1 MTVTTE
7 FHDPQYGTVETATSQ
22 PNVTYINEDGLP
34 EDIVAGVRNNQ
45 EIANAIEKWTQSLA
59 GQTTPSI
66 DVFNRGRWENARH
79 TFAIMSGC
87 AWAVENDD
95 VLSTLADVTE
105 GLAFSKCRFEAFDD
119 DQEDVW
125 NQWAAEI
132 DIDSLLRQL
141 YRELFKVSQW
151 YLGIQWGMRE
161 YTVRDE
167 AVTTVVE
174 DMKDELEVRSAE
186 ATGIE
191 APPKKS
197 RKGNRSRKKKFK
209 MRVPVGFHIF
219 DPTKIMPV
227 GMGVFGKPR
236 YAYIAS
242 RSEEKAFA
250 KVLGGDVVDGPV
262 LALVEGKY
270 FPSADDKAACAEVGV
285 DARNL
290 WLLRADSVFGHT
302 VTKSHYERF
311 ATPRLKSCLQI
322 IEMKGHLRASDR
334 AALIGA
340 TNFIVVITKGT
351 DKLPAKPVEIENLR
365 EQARVIARMPVLV
378 GDHRLEVKIVSPNL
392 DNTLME
398 GRWQVLDSRLVFR
411 ALQTFSPVVQGGAG
425 GGGTGVSEMSRVV
438 ARGLENRR
446 HQLVRSLE
454 RFVFREIK
462 ERSEGLDEMPSL
474 EFTPKRITLDFDAD
488 VVQAILKLRDRG
500 DISRETTLEE
510 LDFDQDIE
518 VIRRAKEKLI
528 YDDVFQSS
536 TPFSSP
542 EANPFGAEDPAKPGE
557 DPAKPPQGSLPGTG
571 APKGEKTGRPPGVK
585 EAGPRQ
591 PKGTVKT

>member
-1 MTVTTE
+1 MSARFE
-7 FHDPQYGTVETATSQ
+7 DSQYGDVESATTT
-22 PNVTYINEDGLP
+22 PTITYVNEDGIP
-34 EDIVAGVRNNQ
+34 EELMVGIKNNQ

-59 GQTTPSI
+59 GATTPSL

-132 DIDSLLRQL
+132 DVDSLLRQL
-141 YRELFKVSQW
+141 YRELFKVSQC
-151 YLGIQWGMRE
+151 YVGIQWGTRE
-161 YTVRDE
+161 YAVRDE
-167 AVTTVVE
+167 QVTTVVE
-174 DMKDELEVRSAE
+174 DMKEELDLRAAE

-227 GMGVFGKPR
+227 RMSVFGKPR

-242 RSEEKAFA
+242 RSEEKAFGA
-250 KVLGGDVVDGPV
+250 VLQGDIVDGPV
-262 LALVEGKY
+262 LALIESKY
-270 FPSADDKAACAEVGV
+270 EPNADDRAACAEVGV
-285 DARNL
+285 DHRNL
-290 WLLRADSVFGHT
+290 WLLRQDAMFGHS

-311 ATPRLKSCLQI
+311 ATPRLKSCLQV

-378 GDHRLEVKIVSPNL
+378 GDHRLNVEIVSPSL
-392 DNTLME
+392 DNTLQE
-398 GRWQVLDSRLVFR
+398 SRWQVLDSRLVFR

-446 HQLVRSLE
+446 HQLVRTLE
-454 RFVFREIK
+454 RALFREIM
-462 ERSEGLDEMPSL
+462 ERSDGLDEMPSL

-528 YDDVFQSS
+528 YDEVFQSS

-542 EANPFGAEDPAKPGE
+542 EANPFAADGSDPAKPDE
-557 DPAKPPQGSLPGTG
+557 PQGSLPGTG

-585 EAGPRQ
+585 EAAPRA
-591 PKGTVKT
+591 PKGAVKT